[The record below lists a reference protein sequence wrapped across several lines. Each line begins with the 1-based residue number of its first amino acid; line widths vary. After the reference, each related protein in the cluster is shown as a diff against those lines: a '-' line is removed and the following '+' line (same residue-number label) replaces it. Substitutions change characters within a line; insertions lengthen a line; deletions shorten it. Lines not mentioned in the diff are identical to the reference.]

1 MNRAN
6 VVMLH
11 CCELPALTL
20 GHHRVACD
28 LEKLPDASGRDVT
41 LFHGSKHTLLPCE
54 MTQLV
59 YIIPDS

>member
-41 LFHGSKHTLLPCE
+41 LFHGSKHTLLP
-54 MTQLV
+54 
-59 YIIPDS
+59 